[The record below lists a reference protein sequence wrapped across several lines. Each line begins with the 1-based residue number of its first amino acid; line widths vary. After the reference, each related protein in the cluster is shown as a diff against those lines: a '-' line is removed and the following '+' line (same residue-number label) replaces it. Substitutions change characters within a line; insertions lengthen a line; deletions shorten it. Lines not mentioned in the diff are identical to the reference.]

1 MAIVHLFLLIPIHFP
16 WLLHW
21 SDCRGA
27 SPLEFIS
34 FLDEEIDEQVPVAVT
49 CTKRIEQM
57 CEIGTS
63 GSELP
68 TQKNPLM
75 LQRSSGRQY
84 TSLSFIDSYTFSHC
98 HIVLENAPWLCRSSE
113 WPPWKWEVNRSKLQ
127 RRNRW
132 GTAWSDV
139 ANTSL
144 CRFAPPG
151 HECYVPLHRAWMWRW
166 CRWVHVPFRY
176 TSTQKLDENIS
187 RNTTWNAEVKLP
199 FLSKHRVCRY
209 TYTYTLKFQSLQY
222 KNIHTRWNI
231 DHIAV
236 IHLWIHKTF
245 LLNMGNLMISDI
257 TTSTFS
263 RVICLQD
270 FFEGVLGKE
279 SCYWTAI
286 SRSHL
291 VLTEVDPG
299 SFLVQRLD
307 QKKWQMLVENH
318 SPHYFFGYFF
328 NKSVFCS
335 FLFFIVIHWGI
346 WV

>member
-1 MAIVHLFLLIPIHFP
+1 MAAKGKKQRAAWSLVAEEQSDGHRTFVSPHSHSFPVTTALIWLQRRQPFGIHLLFG
-16 WLLHW
+16 WRDRWASSSCSDLHEKNRTVW
-21 SDCRGA
+21 NWYQR
-27 SPLEFIS
+27 L
-34 FLDEEIDEQVPVAVT
+34 
-49 CTKRIEQM
+49 RIATE
-57 CEIGTS
+57 
-63 GSELP
+63 
-68 TQKNPLM
+68 NPLM
-75 LQRSSGRQY
+75 LRSSGRQY
-84 TSLSFIDSYTFSHC
+84 TSSSFIDSYTFSHC

-166 CRWVHVPFRY
+166 CQWVHVPFRY

-187 RNTTWNAEVKLP
+187 RNTTWNAQVKLP

-231 DHIAV
+231 DNIAV
-236 IHLWIHKTF
+236 IHLRIHKTF
-245 LLNMGNLMISDI
+245 LLNMGNLIISDI

-270 FFEGVLGKE
+270 FFEAVLGQQ

-307 QKKWQMLVENH
+307 QKKWQMSE
-318 SPHYFFGYFF
+318 S
-328 NKSVFCS
+328 
-335 FLFFIVIHWGI
+335 
-346 WV
+346 